1 MYEMLL
7 IYDDIAEP
15 DVLEDVM
22 TVLSDT
28 EWSVNLDSP
37 TNITKKKSFLSWC
50 MTRWCRS
57 RMSDIETVRAHRNQ
71 LCDWLE
77 VPRPQLLTKVS

>member
-37 TNITKKKSFLSWC
+37 TNITKKKNHF
-50 MTRWCRS
+50 
-57 RMSDIETVRAHRNQ
+57 
-71 LCDWLE
+71 
-77 VPRPQLLTKVS
+77 

>member
-28 EWSVNLDSP
+28 EWSVNLDTR
-37 TNITKKKSFLSWC
+37 TNITKKNKNIFELVHD
-50 MTRWCRS
+50 TLVLFQDER
-57 RMSDIETVRAHRNQ
+57 H
-71 LCDWLE
+71 
-77 VPRPQLLTKVS
+77 

>member
-28 EWSVNLDSP
+28 DWSVSLDSRASV
-37 TNITKKKSFLSWC
+37 TK
-50 MTRWCRS
+50 
-57 RMSDIETVRAHRNQ
+57 
-71 LCDWLE
+71 
-77 VPRPQLLTKVS
+77 